1 MSLSYKI
8 KSMPQDE
15 KITFLSMLNKCL
27 KIRSMWCKALLDKT
41 KTNNQCE
48 FAHSKYIQAEKAL
61 KEHFKHLNLNNF
73 DLDTIKYCSI

>member
-8 KSMPQDE
+8 KSMPTEEQT
-15 KITFLSMLNKCL
+15 TFSSMLNKCL

-41 KTNNQCE
+41 KTNDQCD
-48 FAHSKYIQAEKAL
+48 FACKKFKEAEKAL
-61 KEHFKHLNLNNF
+61 KEHFNYLHLNNF